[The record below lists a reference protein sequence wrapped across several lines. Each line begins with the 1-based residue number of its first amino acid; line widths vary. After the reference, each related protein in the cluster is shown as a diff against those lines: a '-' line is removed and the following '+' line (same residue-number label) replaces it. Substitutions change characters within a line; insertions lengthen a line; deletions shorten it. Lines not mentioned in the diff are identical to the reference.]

1 MISNLLGNEHWKR
14 CYSNIC
20 CIGLVFPEGTTRP
33 NVYVVSIQRHILS
46 VCLFSFGQKHR
57 MDIRDH
63 HVWIMLHQNIWG
75 TRFTHSWGLCQGHL
89 SFRVRSLSEAE
100 NKQQVLNLDVSR
112 ITQFSPVTQLCPAL
126 CNTMNRSTPGLPV
139 DHQLPQPNNC

>member
-14 CYSNIC
+14 CYSNVS
-20 CIGLVFPEGTTRP
+20 CIRLVFREGTTRP
-33 NVYVVSIQRHILS
+33 TVYLVSVQRHILS

-57 MDIRDH
+57 MDINDH

-75 TRFTHSWGLCQGHL
+75 TRFTHSWGLCQGYL

-100 NKQQVLNLDVSR
+100 KKQQVLNLDVSW
-112 ITQFSPVTQLCPAL
+112 IIQFSSVTQSCPAL
-126 CNTMNRSTPGLPV
+126 CYLMNCSMPSLPV
-139 DHQLPQPNNC
+139 HHQLLQPNNC